1 MDLGKVFG
9 TDKDLEENGVW
20 VDIGDGA
27 KIKVARISNSRAAK
41 AMQKLQ
47 ESNKVA
53 EKFNSSA
60 INDEAVIKIISETV
74 LLDWEGMTEDG
85 ENVQYSNENAF
96 KMLSKYNDFFT
107 VVTELSGK
115 METFRKQDIEED
127 KENIKKS

>member
-20 VDIGDGA
+20 VDIGGGA
-27 KIKVARISNSRAAK
+27 KIKIARISNAK
-41 AMQKLQ
+41 TANAMQKLQ
-47 ESNKVA
+47 ASNKVVA
-53 EKFNSSA
+53 KFNSSA

-96 KMLSKYNDFFT
+96 KMLSKYKDFFA
-107 VVTELSGK
+107 VVKWKHSANRILRRT
-115 METFRKQDIEED
+115 RRI
-127 KENIKKS
+127 

>member
-9 TDKDLEENGVW
+9 TDKDFEENGVW